1 MTKLL
6 SMVLM
11 LIGMSFV
18 AVETEAASR
27 MGGGRSVGAQRNSAS
42 QPAQK
47 TPAQAN
53 QAAPAAKTQPATPAP
68 QSGMSK
74 WLGPLAGLALGAGLA
89 SLFMNNGIAGVIGGI
104 LMMLLLAGAVFL
116 LIRWLMNRGK
126 PQQQP
131 LQYAGAG
138 NTGTTERA
146 PSQSAAPAQFSGNAA
161 PGSLAAT
168 LGGSAGAMSAPSQS
182 SQWPEGFDAPEFE
195 RQAKSNF
202 VRLQAAN
209 DAGDASTL
217 RDFVTPELF
226 RELESEMKAAWGK
239 PQKNEVVELNAEVID
254 VVTEQSLYI
263 VSVCFS
269 GRISENAAPAEAFS
283 EIWHLE
289 KPTTGRSGWLVSGIQ
304 QTN

>member
-11 LIGMSFV
+11 LIGMAFV
-18 AVETEAASR
+18 AVDTEAASR
-27 MGGGRSVGAQRNSAS
+27 IGGGRSVGAQRNTVS

-47 TPAQAN
+47 TPAQAD
-53 QAAPAAKTQPATPAP
+53 QSAAAKTQPATPAP

-89 SLFMNNGIAGVIGGI
+89 SLFMNNGIAGAIGGI
-104 LMMLLLAGAVFL
+104 LMMLLLAGAVFF

-146 PSQSAAPAQFSGNAA
+146 SSPSAAPAQFTGNAV

-168 LGGSAGAMSAPSQS
+168 LGASAGTMSAPGQS
-182 SQWPEGFDAPEFE
+182 SQWPAGFDAPEFE

-217 RDFVTPELF
+217 RDFVTPDLF

-239 PQKNEVVELNAEVID
+239 PQKNDVVELNAEVID

-263 VSVCFS
+263 VSVRFN

-304 QTN
+304 QTH